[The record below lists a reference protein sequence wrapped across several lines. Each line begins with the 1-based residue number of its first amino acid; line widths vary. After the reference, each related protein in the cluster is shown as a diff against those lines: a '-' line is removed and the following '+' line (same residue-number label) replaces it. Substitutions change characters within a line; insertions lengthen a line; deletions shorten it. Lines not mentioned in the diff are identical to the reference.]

1 MTDKATTTPTGTVA
15 AILTAGQTLT
25 REQAEALTGKL
36 KGVFTDATLDMIATA
51 YVGKVWKPL
60 DFPTWEAWCDAHLG
74 VRLRLMKSQ
83 QDAVVKRLTEAGA
96 SSRALAAVLG
106 ISQSSASREQR
117 KAKGETVTPNKPKGE
132 SSDSAKVE
140 PTNAGSPGS
149 GEPVKA
155 EIVKPQAPGVLDML
169 AMLGTLDVAN
179 YPMPERHSDVEAL
192 RKSLDLVIGKLT
204 VLRDRAEA
212 DAGSPLDA
220 VVKALRPAVKATT
233 RTRKAPA
240 KAGRKVEV
248 SAV

>member
-74 VRLRLMKSQ
+74 VRLRLMKPQ

-117 KAKGETVTPNKPKGE
+117 KAKGETVTPSRPKSE

-140 PTNAGSPGS
+140 PVSAVQAAT
-149 GEPVKA
+149 GESVMAAKQ
-155 EIVKPQAPGVLDML
+155 EPGVLDL
-169 AMLGTLDVAN
+169 LSMLGTLDVAN
-179 YPMPERHSDVEAL
+179 LPMPERHSDVEAL
-192 RKSLDLVIGKLT
+192 RRSLDLVIGKLT

-212 DAGSPLDA
+212 DAGRPVDR
-220 VVKALRPAVKATT
+220 VVAALRPAVKAAT
-233 RTRKAPA
+233 RTRRAPA

-248 SAV
+248 TAV